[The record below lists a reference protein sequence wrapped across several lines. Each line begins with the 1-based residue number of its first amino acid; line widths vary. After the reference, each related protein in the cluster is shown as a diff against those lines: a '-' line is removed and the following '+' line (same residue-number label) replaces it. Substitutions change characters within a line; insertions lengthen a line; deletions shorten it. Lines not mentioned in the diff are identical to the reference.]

1 MKNRCCRGFLLNEEE
16 NIMNLSFSL
25 SSLSKKNFMPE
36 LLTVHG
42 SVITLNLILTPFGVA
57 RKAVEASKC
66 G

>member
-1 MKNRCCRGFLLNEEE
+1 MNEEE

-25 SSLSKKNFMPE
+25 SSLSKNFMPE

>member
-1 MKNRCCRGFLLNEEE
+1 MNEEE